1 MTGAPAGSGHNG
13 GPTLEPGAGWR
24 RYAWRRARAELLPT
38 LPLEVVRLRVQR
50 ARELGI
56 DYKAYASVRAA
67 TGRDVIALLFSVNAL
82 RITPAAPAMPPE
94 EAARLAAVSGAER
107 QLAVYRPLAPDRA
120 LAVNAAALDMA
131 APAPVLAEGW
141 AATRER
147 LAAFTRARGLPSDAV
162 LVIGATTL
170 EAEWVAAGRM
180 AGYLPVER
188 YFPAV

>member
-131 APAPVLAEGW
+131 APAPVN
-141 AATRER
+141 R
-147 LAAFTRARGLPSDAV
+147 LKFT
-162 LVIGATTL
+162 
-170 EAEWVAAGRM
+170 
-180 AGYLPVER
+180 
-188 YFPAV
+188 